1 MRYQA
6 LLFFAF
12 ATLLAS
18 GPAPAQTS
26 CYPSSACDHYFP
38 SQPNWLYKPSW
49 QGRQEIMQQQ
59 NEQNEARKSEG
70 ENRRLRALRA
80 QEQNER
86 WRDSSFR
93 LHIPNRKW

>member
-49 QGRQEIMQQQ
+49 QGRQEIMRRQD
-59 NEQNEARKSEG
+59 EQNEARKLEG
-70 ENRRLRALRA
+70 QDRRPGALRA
-80 QEQNER
+80 QEQTER
-86 WRDSSFR
+86 RRDSSFR